1 MDGAKVL
8 CEYAKKNDKLEIKAG
23 FVEGKVVSTDEIKA
37 IAELPSKEV
46 LVAKLLG
53 SMSSPLQGFVN
64 VLNGNVSGLARVLN
78 AYAEKKAAAGE

>member
-1 MDGAKVL
+1 
-8 CEYAKKNDKLEIKAG
+8 
-23 FVEGKVVSTDEIKA
+23 
-37 IAELPSKEV
+37 